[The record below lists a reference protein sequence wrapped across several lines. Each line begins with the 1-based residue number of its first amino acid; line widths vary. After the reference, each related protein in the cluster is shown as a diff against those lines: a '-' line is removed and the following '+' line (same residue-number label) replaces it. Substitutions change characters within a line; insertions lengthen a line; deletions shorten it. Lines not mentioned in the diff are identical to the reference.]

1 MELQE
6 KLRCLRKENNISQI
20 ELAEELNVSRQTVSR
35 WEAGAS
41 IPTTENL
48 MRLSDLYQ
56 VPLGSWMNKD
66 WAPPAVSEPVPNL
79 AAQAEPDTPLEDAV
93 HEAPQKPILQRFK
106 WGMPLAAFL
115 LGIGLA
121 LGTMFFLGWRERPVP
136 MDKLDSEVIDF
147 STLGEAINGLP
158 PMD

>member
-56 VPLGSWMNKD
+56 VPLDSWMNKD
-66 WAPPAVSEPVPNL
+66 WAPPAVSEPVPNSE
-79 AAQAEPDTPLEDAV
+79 AQAEPGTPLE
-93 HEAPQKPILQRFK
+93 APVQKPILRQFK

-136 MDKLDSEVIDF
+136 MDKLESEVIDF
-147 STLGEAINGLP
+147 STISAEWPLLP
-158 PMD
+158 PTK